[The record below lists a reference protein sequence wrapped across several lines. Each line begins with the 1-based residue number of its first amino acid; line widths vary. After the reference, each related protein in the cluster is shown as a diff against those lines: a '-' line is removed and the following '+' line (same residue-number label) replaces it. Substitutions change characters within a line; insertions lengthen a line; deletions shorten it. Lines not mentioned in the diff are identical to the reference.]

1 MVVLNIY
8 CAFEFLLK
16 KCMVNLRRVYKIY
29 EERSAKIREKYVWR
43 EIREKYVWREIREK
57 YVWREIRELAISPLQ
72 LRPPWWKHLK

>member
-1 MVVLNIY
+1 MGVLKIY

-16 KCMVNLRRVYKIY
+16 KRMVNLRRVYKIY

-43 EIREKYVWREIREK
+43 EIRE
-57 YVWREIRELAISPLQ
+57 LAVSPLQ